1 MQSCNAGG
9 IFQCH
14 LSISQLLMKLAKL
27 MPIIL
32 LTWHIY
38 YHLLSLYC
46 VWKTAYLGSWLCF
59 CHQVILLDEINL
71 HVYFFYLTDWTYPSC
86 CQKKWSYPGWQWA
99 AVMTYRE
106 VMRTPPHLFLVNN
119 PSHVD
124 SRTSTCH
131 GHSPNVA
138 PFPPTIRPVFC
149 MRGLTPHSRVQ
160 QILDMNRLHSLQK
173 PLLLYRIEV
182 KCKHMQI

>member
-1 MQSCNAGG
+1 M
-9 IFQCH
+9 
-14 LSISQLLMKLAKL
+14 
-27 MPIIL
+27 
-32 LTWHIY
+32 
-38 YHLLSLYC
+38 
-46 VWKTAYLGSWLCF
+46 V
-59 CHQVILLDEINL
+59 
-71 HVYFFYLTDWTYPSC
+71 
-86 CQKKWSYPGWQWA
+86 
-99 AVMTYRE
+99 TYRE

-138 PFPPTIRPVFC
+138 PFPPTIRPLFC

-160 QILDMNRLHSLQK
+160 QILDMNRQNSLQN

-182 KCKHMQI
+182 KCKHMQTELHCCLNNFMVWYLVTSDSLHSSFSLYVIYIGHCISVFLLKSVIFIH